1 MTTLTSR
8 SWAMMAELRRLW
20 YLLDSQGI
28 RLRACYIRS
37 AANVWEDHLSRHLDS
52 DDWQLDPM
60 LFAEVGARFGT
71 HTKDMFASALNAM
84 LPRYNAG
91 WLDPTC
97 GIKRLPR
104 WLATEELVVEPRAG
118 LFSPGGAV
126 WSAVLTCP
134 SLCSAFLAGLDAVT
148 MAQYVT
154 YLGNLGTIKATS
166 LQPYMSAINGFFQD
180 HGMAAMAVGPLI
192 SKAFAS
198 GRLPAARWAV
208 EHIEKYAAWTAD
220 TPTR

>member
-1 MTTLTSR
+1 
-8 SWAMMAELRRLW
+8 MMAELRRLW

-91 WLDPTC
+91 WLEPTC
-97 GIKRLPR
+97 
-104 WLATEELVVEPRAG
+104 E
-118 LFSPGGAV
+118 AV
-126 WSAVLTCP
+126 
-134 SLCSAFLAGLDAVT
+134 DALH
-148 MAQYVT
+148 MGDA
-154 YLGNLGTIKATS
+154 
-166 LQPYMSAINGFFQD
+166 
-180 HGMAAMAVGPLI
+180 
-192 SKAFAS
+192 AS
-198 GRLPAARWAV
+198 GRENNCPQRTLAPSARPRP
-208 EHIEKYAAWTAD
+208 ETAPRD
-220 TPTR
+220 